1 MKNFFALVTTL
12 ALLTGCI
19 LVDDFGA
26 RWSEAKIDPCLG
38 EVAKSLYYAEFRRKP
53 ADESMDSLAR
63 GLTLDGQHY
72 LLLKKNADDKG
83 GRMYRFTMSDAKNAQ
98 HQVFQRWRLDPSM
111 REIFAHDYPNAV
123 AKIDRDTV
131 TLPTLDGEAEKLLTE
146 IAAKP
151 EYWQI
156 DDQTLYNVVRNPKC
170 IFDTR
175 NLTKKD

>member
-1 MKNFFALVTTL
+1 
-12 ALLTGCI
+12 
-19 LVDDFGA
+19 
-26 RWSEAKIDPCLG
+26 
-38 EVAKSLYYAEFRRKP
+38 
-53 ADESMDSLAR
+53 
-63 GLTLDGQHY
+63 
-72 LLLKKNADDKG
+72 
-83 GRMYRFTMSDAKNAQ
+83 MYRFTMSDAKNAQ